1 MVMGLAAAA
10 VLASR
15 RWSTGST
22 GSRGRPGCRRLGP
35 PLASCEV
42 RLWGPGGTR
51 GRSPEVLA
59 AEAEKSRLSQAWR
72 SPTDDIEDFIRQGP
86 LYQRLLLICPAP
98 AIAEWMDKAQAIAEQ
113 LRVGTILPQE
123 MEEQMS
129 KRIYHLYLPLYFWM
143 RHQALERRSSRSHG
157 GAVVFGIS
165 APQGFGKTTTM
176 QLLEALF
183 VADGFNFQAVS
194 IDDFYLPATWQ
205 EEVANVYSDNALLQS
220 RGNAGTHDIRL
231 GSETLKALKSAEE
244 GEVLVPR
251 FDKSALNGRG
261 DQVPK
266 HRWTPVALPCDVVV
280 LEGWM
285 VGFKAEEN
293 SQAVAAVNRDLP
305 LVNEKLKKYQAW
317 NDLIDCFCVFAMEE
331 IDQVYTWRSQAEEAM
346 KRSGRDGMSP
356 SEVKDFVDRYM
367 PAYIAYRP
375 GLYAAA
381 SHGGVNGKPTW
392 LCHVSRDR
400 LPIY

>member
-1 MVMGLAAAA
+1 MMMGLAAAA

-15 RWSTGST
+15 RWSTE
-22 GSRGRPGCRRLGP
+22 RGRPGCRRLGP

-59 AEAEKSRLSQAWR
+59 AEAEKSRLSRQAWR

-143 RHQALERRSSRSHG
+143 R
-157 GAVVFGIS
+157 
-165 APQGFGKTTTM
+165 PQGFGKTTTM

-266 HRWTPVALPCDVVV
+266 HRWTPVSTPCDVVV

-392 LCHVSRDR
+392 LCHVGRDR